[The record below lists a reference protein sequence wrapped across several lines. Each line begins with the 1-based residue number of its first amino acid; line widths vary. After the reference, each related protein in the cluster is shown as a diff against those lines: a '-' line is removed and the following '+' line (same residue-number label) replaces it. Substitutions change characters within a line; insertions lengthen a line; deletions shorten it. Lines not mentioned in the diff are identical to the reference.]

1 MTMNVK
7 IMPNGPH
14 VAVLAYDGLCT
25 FEFGI
30 AYEVFGLP
38 RPEMEPGWYRFA
50 IAGVEP
56 EPLRAAGGFQVS
68 VDHGLETLRHADL
81 VVVPGWRG
89 IDEAVPGELIREL
102 QDASARGT
110 G

>member
-1 MTMNVK
+1 MVCLGDLMGVAIIDLKTRFWKPAVKPYTVK
-7 IMPNGPH
+7 IMPKRRAAGPKCAGPS
-14 VAVLAYDGLCT
+14 VVVLAYDGLCT

-56 EPLRAAGGFQVS
+56 GPLQAAGGFQVR
-68 VDHGLETLRHADL
+68 VDHG
-81 VVVPGWRG
+81 
-89 IDEAVPGELIREL
+89 
-102 QDASARGT
+102 
-110 G
+110 